1 MLQVP
6 GANVNPL
13 FQLTAHPERVVLLS
27 VRLLSL
33 WMSASYHCVPVAAL
47 HLICFSNAAA
57 MSSGKGRRQIVRTSP
72 DSEGDGLRIPDLG
85 SREYISGSTRGIS
98 APSSRPAEAAA
109 VAPPTH
115 TSDDT
120 STWFADVIVI
130 GACST
135 HLLYGLAG
143 PVKETEPNLPR
154 VYLSANF
161 GFFCIERR

>member
-1 MLQVP
+1 MLIRSSSSLHIQ
-6 GANVNPL
+6 NVVSKAAEFVDERKLPL
-13 FQLTAHPERVVLLS
+13 CPCGCA
-27 VRLLSL
+27 
-33 WMSASYHCVPVAAL
+33 ASYLLFKCSCNVVW
-47 HLICFSNAAA
+47 
-57 MSSGKGRRQIVRTSP
+57 KRRRQIVRTSP

-85 SREYISGSTRGIS
+85 SQEYISGSTRGIS

-130 GACST
+130 GVCST

-154 VYLSANF
+154 VYLSANV